1 VAAALRGGRRGPRRT
16 RVEECAGALRAE
28 EVYRVLIAECLDEL
42 RPEGRGTVT
51 WRVSSNAH
59 VVAWCVRRN
68 LLWRHGRVFLL
79 CPRCAARVA
88 RVYVPV
94 ESAAAAC
101 RRCWGLSYVSRSR
114 HYGSAVPNLPP
125 GSGALDRTRRTH
137 GRPQRG
143 W

>member
-1 VAAALRGGRRGPRRT
+1 VAAALRGGRRGLRRM

-51 WRVSSNAH
+51 WRASGHAH

-101 RRCWGLSYVSRSR
+101 RRCWGLSYATRSR
-114 HYGSAVPNLPP
+114 HYGSMAPSLPP
-125 GSGALDRTRRTH
+125 GSRDVHRGRR
-137 GRPQRG
+137 RPWRPR
-143 W
+143 